1 MSKKKTGVTWFWRY
15 LNYLATWREHRNT
28 IKELN
33 RLSDKEL
40 ADIGI
45 SRSDI
50 DRLVWLEED
59 KTMRGRGN
67 DKHLRSNTEGQ

>member
-1 MSKKKTGVTWFWRY
+1 MNF
-15 LNYLATWREHRNT
+15 LATWREHRNT

-45 SRSDI
+45 ARSDI
-50 DRLVWLEED
+50 DRLVWLQED

-67 DKHLRSNTEGQ
+67 DEHLRSNTEGQ